1 MYYCRQQPCIGG
13 MRGRVPAN
21 GKSIDYSSTLLLL
34 LLQCYFIFL
43 VEDHDTF
50 HCFFKVHLDGQ
61 TLMKKGNS
69 QFKQV
74 PLNVTSTCYK
84 NLQVHIVH
92 VTQLLYQGLF
102 GQVLH
107 EYNFIVLLEKPKT
120 TLIHKLPNKS
130 KTW

>member
-1 MYYCRQQPCIGG
+1 
-13 MRGRVPAN
+13 MRGRVPGPAN

-50 HCFFKVHLDGQ
+50 PFFFKYKDGQ
-61 TLMKKGNS
+61 TLMKGNS

-74 PLNVTSTCYK
+74 PLNVTPTCYS
-84 NLQVHIVH
+84 NLLVHIVH